1 MEYDQ
6 EKDEASCFACKN
18 FLRGSNFRFSI
29 REDLRR
35 LKKQKSISHEQ
46 KTKEI
51 DENRTY
57 LKTIME
63 SLTFVANQNIAMRS
77 NNDDCTDIGSSS
89 DTNRGNF
96 LELLNIRC
104 QSISKDASSHLCKRF
119 SLLVGRSFCHVFMK
133 FNGN

>member
-1 MEYDQ
+1 MKICSYKNQREKSVFRAEQYITLPWLEYDQ

-18 FLRGSNFRFSI
+18 FLRGSNFRFSTW
-29 REDLRR
+29 EDLRR

-63 SLTFVANQNIAMRS
+63 SLTFVAKQNIAMRS

-96 LELLNIRC
+96 
-104 QSISKDASSHLCKRF
+104 F
-119 SLLVGRSFCHVFMK
+119 
-133 FNGN
+133 